1 MQFEVVAEDGRS
13 AKVDAAD
20 WMMALVR
27 GVDRLGDRVTGF
39 SCSTQPDGEVHVEDH
54 GTGRNWVV
62 RPLGESTRE
71 LTRSMTPSPQ
81 VFQETGGP
89 SERRL
94 MTPRRRLWR
103 TMPAR
108 PLWEPDAAPRIAPS
122 QNPRSSAPPNLS
134 ETLFEYSIEIG
145 KTSTLEDACTRTLQ
159 RVMALVLA
167 EGGSILRGG
176 EEDNQLV
183 FVAVR
188 GGAGDLLLGQTVPW
202 GKGIAGAACVGGVP
216 IVVRDAQSDPR
227 HDGSFDAKSGFVTKG
242 LMAVPIR
249 TASGFYGVVEL
260 VNPDDPSGFQPWH
273 VDVVESLARAL
284 ADRLSGRS

>member
-13 AKVDAAD
+13 AKVEAAD

-62 RPLGESTRE
+62 RPIGGPPIEPPRS
-71 LTRSMTPSPQ
+71 LTPPPQ
-81 VFQETGGP
+81 HLQETGGP

-94 MTPRRRLWR
+94 MRPRRRLWK
-103 TMPAR
+103 TMPSR
-108 PLWEPDAAPRIAPS
+108 PLWEPDAAPREAPS
-122 QNPRSSAPPNLS
+122 QNPRAHAPPNLA
-134 ETLFEYSIEIG
+134 ETLFENSREIG
-145 KTSTLEDACTRTLQ
+145 QSETMEDAFERTLK
-159 RVMALVLA
+159 RAMALVLA
-167 EGGSILRGG
+167 EGGSVLRGG
-176 EEDNQLV
+176 ESDQQLT

-188 GGAGDLLLGQTVPW
+188 GGAGELLLGQTVPW

-227 HDGSFDAKSGFVTKG
+227 HDGSFDAKSGFVTRG
-242 LMAVPIR
+242 ILAVPVR
-249 TASGFYGVVEL
+249 TQSGFYGVIEL
-260 VNPDDPSGFQPWH
+260 VNPDDSDGFQPWH